1 MAWKIADTDNNFP
14 VYVCIAAKAPY
25 QVLTA
30 ENRRKS
36 MYQKGDYI
44 VYGTKGVC
52 LIEDVAA
59 ISWAED
65 CISSKKLCYKLV
77 PRFVKG
83 STIYAPVENEKT
95 VIRSVMSG
103 EEAEA
108 VLNGAGKLETLSVKD
123 EKEREDH
130 YRRALSSGNSM
141 EWSRIVK
148 TLYLRKQ
155 ERLRTG
161 KRMTCIDERYLHVAE
176 NILFGEMSMP
186 LHMTVK
192 EVEKKYFQN
201 VDSSVAEIRTAAD

>member
-1 MAWKIADTDNNFP
+1 
-14 VYVCIAAKAPY
+14 
-25 QVLTA
+25 
-30 ENRRKS
+30 

-52 LIEDVAA
+52 LIEDVTM
-59 ISWAED
+59 IDWAEE
-65 CISSKKLCYKLV
+65 CISSGKLCYKLA

-108 VLNGAGKLETLSVKD
+108 VLNGAGQLQTLRIKD
-123 EKEREDH
+123 EKEREDS
-130 YRRALSSGNSM
+130 YRKALLSGNSV

-155 ERLRTG
+155 ERMKSG
-161 KRMTCIDERYLHVAE
+161 KRMTCIDERYFHVAE
-176 NILFGEMSMP
+176 NILFGEMSLP

-192 EVEKKYFQN
+192 EVEEKYFQN
-201 VDSSVAEIRTAAD
+201 ISAEKAEL